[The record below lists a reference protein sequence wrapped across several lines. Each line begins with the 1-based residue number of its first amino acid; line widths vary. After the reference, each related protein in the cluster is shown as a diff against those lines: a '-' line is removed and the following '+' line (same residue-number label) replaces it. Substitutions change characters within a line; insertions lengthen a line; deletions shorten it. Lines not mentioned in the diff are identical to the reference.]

1 MIDGIGLDDARL
13 IGKDVITPVDQ
24 SNTGGRT

>member
-13 IGKDVITPVDQ
+13 IGKGVITPVDQ
-24 SNTGGRT
+24 STTGGGT